1 MVEYT
6 TRHDGRRIGERDHC
20 TIETSCQGRERP
32 HQYQIKDANGGSPGT
47 LAITAKCVNNEP
59 EIQLELSSPVSGG
72 QQAAPLIYRS
82 MSDAVNFA
90 EAFVKA
96 RGPEGS
102 NSAMFTSIAEDGSVS
117 PP

>member
-1 MVEYT
+1 MADELAREIIAQSRPRVRAVNGRISIRSK
-6 TRHDGRRIGERDHC
+6 TR
-20 TIETSCQGRERP
+20 
-32 HQYQIKDANGGSPGT
+32 YGGSPGT